1 MASLRDVDALIN
13 WIASEHTETAGATTT
28 VVKPAMVPTLFFP
41 FAAPPVYGTVG
52 SDPHAAM
59 AQERLLLW
67 SVERAIAQL
76 AAIDTSTDIHHR
88 VHVVLPGSPNR
99 GIFGGDGAYAEA
111 KASFDTI
118 LTKWNNER
126 GWPERVTL
134 AHPRIGWV
142 KGTSLMGGNDVLVP
156 AAEAAGVH
164 VYTTD
169 EIADQLMG
177 LVSVQYREAAKAAP
191 INADFTGGLADA
203 GLDLPALAAQ
213 ERARTAAQ
221 DSGEEGGKPAHIN
234 ALPNIVGAR
243 LAEELPWGEVSVPLE
258 DQVVIVGVGEVSA
271 WGSGRTRHEA
281 ENADGSID
289 LTAAGVLELAW
300 MTGLLTWADSPAA
313 GWYDKDGNLV
323 DEADIYSRYRD
334 QVIARAGIRPLADRG
349 ALVEGGSDDVATVYL
364 ATPQEFTVNDEA
376 DARAY
381 AAADPTHT
389 EIWQNPTGEWVVR
402 KQAGSAVRVPRRAT
416 LTRSVGGQMPDD
428 FDPARWGIP
437 ATMIEALDRIA
448 VWNLVTAVDAFISSG
463 FSPAELLRIVHPA
476 DVSSTQGTGIGGME
490 SLRKVFLDRF
500 LGEDRPQ
507 DILPCVRSSSTASWV
522 KIARKTS
529 SKKHYPTLWLLTPC
543 SLTLAAMGR

>member
-1 MASLRDVDALIN
+1 MRGGGKPLADLATWYARRTQDEALINFFASVADASLAPAAGAHAGDIALVTGAAPRSIAAAVVARLLEGGATVIMTSSRVDDRRLAFAKDLYRRHGAIGSALWLVPANMASLRDVDALIN

-177 LVSVQYREAAKAAP
+177 LESDRHCGSYPR
-191 INADFTGGLADA
+191 TW
-203 GLDLPALAAQ
+203 PAC
-213 ERARTAAQ
+213 E
-221 DSGEEGGKPAHIN
+221 
-234 ALPNIVGAR
+234 
-243 LAEELPWGEVSVPLE
+243 
-258 DQVVIVGVGEVSA
+258 
-271 WGSGRTRHEA
+271 
-281 ENADGSID
+281 
-289 LTAAGVLELAW
+289 
-300 MTGLLTWADSPAA
+300 
-313 GWYDKDGNLV
+313 
-323 DEADIYSRYRD
+323 
-334 QVIARAGIRPLADRG
+334 
-349 ALVEGGSDDVATVYL
+349 
-364 ATPQEFTVNDEA
+364 
-376 DARAY
+376 
-381 AAADPTHT
+381 
-389 EIWQNPTGEWVVR
+389 
-402 KQAGSAVRVPRRAT
+402 T
-416 LTRSVGGQMPDD
+416 LTP
-428 FDPARWGIP
+428 
-437 ATMIEALDRIA
+437 
-448 VWNLVTAVDAFISSG
+448 
-463 FSPAELLRIVHPA
+463 
-476 DVSSTQGTGIGGME
+476 
-490 SLRKVFLDRF
+490 
-500 LGEDRPQ
+500 
-507 DILPCVRSSSTASWV
+507 
-522 KIARKTS
+522 
-529 SKKHYPTLWLLTPC
+529 
-543 SLTLAAMGR
+543 